1 MKLPC
6 PECKSLNTRITSV
19 DQRND
24 HVARYCRCLDCESK
38 YVTRERV
45 EKSMNKNEGNFKLN
59 DHQVTQIGY
68 NLPELTNEEWAS
80 IYAVAPSTIYK
91 AKQRFL
97 RMCDELYHSFNS

>member
-68 NLPELTNEEWAS
+68 NLHELTIEDWSA
-80 IYAVAPSTIYK
+80 IYDVAPTTVYK

-97 RMCDELYHSFNS
+97 RIADEIYLSSK